1 MTGEMIP
8 YEPKAVITSIKAT
21 SRASVKIGDSYY
33 TLEYCEERVI
43 PDVEDVDIAT
53 ERQAL
58 WDTVN
63 AEVDNQIAE
72 TISAVQNNR

>member
-1 MTGEMIP
+1 MEA
-8 YEPKAVITSIKAT
+8 YESKAIISTIKAT

-43 PDVEDVDIAT
+43 PDVDDVDIAT
-53 ERQAL
+53 ERAML

-63 AEVDNQIAE
+63 SEVDAQVEA
-72 TISAVQNNR
+72 TIKALK

>member
-1 MTGEMIP
+1 MDG
-8 YEPKAVITSIKAT
+8 YESKAIITSIKAT

-33 TLEYCEERVI
+33 TLEYCEERMI
-43 PDVEDVDIAT
+43 PDTDEVDINT
-53 ERQAL
+53 ERRIL

-72 TISAVQNNR
+72 TIVAVKNNR

>member
-1 MTGEMIP
+1 MANT
-8 YEPKAVITSIKAT
+8 YESKAIITSIKAT

-43 PDVEDVDIAT
+43 PDVEDVDINS
-53 ERQAL
+53 ERRIL

-72 TISAVQNNR
+72 TIDAVKNNR

>member
-1 MTGEMIP
+1 MES
-8 YEPKAVITSIKAT
+8 YESKAIITSIKAT

-33 TLEYCEERVI
+33 TLEYCEERMI
-43 PDVEDVDIAT
+43 PDTDDIDINT
-53 ERQAL
+53 ERRML

-72 TISAVQNNR
+72 TIQAVKNNR